1 MKAANSTSSCMDTS
15 HTETN
20 AIPITPANVV
30 DGAVGVEDLH
40 WYVAVVNNNS
50 ERSMAG
56 KLTDERMGGAY
67 ECYVP
72 SQKEK
77 RVWKNGRKKE
87 VDRVLLP
94 AMLFVKCTEKKRI
107 EAQYLGYVKNFL
119 KDHTKGKNGRYP
131 VAVIPDDQIRQ
142 LKMMLSKS
150 TAPVTIENVYFRLG
164 DFVRVTSGPLTG
176 VEGNIVVEPKG
187 FYLVIA
193 IDSLGYAKV
202 QINQSEVER
211 LTEKR
216 I

>member
-1 MKAANSTSSCMDTS
+1 MKAANSTSSCMATP

-142 LKMMLSKS
+142 LKMMLAKS
-150 TAPVTIENVYFRLG
+150 TAPVTIENVHFRLG

-187 FYLVIA
+187 TYLVIA
-193 IDSLGYAKV
+193 IDTLGYAKV
-202 QINQSEVER
+202 QINQREVE
-211 LTEKR
+211 K
-216 I
+216 ID

>member
-94 AMLFVKCTEKKRI
+94 AMLFVKCTEKKRN
-107 EAQYLGYVKNFL
+107 EAKYLGYVKNFL
-119 KDHTKGKNGRYP
+119 VDFAKGSKGRHP
-131 VAVIPDDQIRQ
+131 VAVIPDAQIQQ
-142 LKMMLSKS
+142 LKIMLEKS
-150 TAPVTIENVYFRLG
+150 VTPVTIEDIHFRFG
-164 DFVRVTSGPLTG
+164 DAVKVTSGPLKG

-187 FYLVIA
+187 SYLVIA

-202 QINQSEVER
+202 QINQKEVE
-211 LTEKR
+211 K
-216 I
+216 ID